1 MIIRN
6 NEYPRS
12 VDVKKRGGEGE
23 FKVETILT
31 KEEMGQSGRLFVR
44 GTLEKGHSVGM
55 HPHIGDIE
63 VCYFLQGEG
72 LVREDGGVENIV
84 HAGDTNIVPSGCS
97 HEIISIGDEPLVYLA
112 VVVFPEGR
120 A

>member
-12 VDVKKRGGEGE
+12 VDVRKRGGEGE

-31 KEEMGQSGRLFVR
+31 AEQMGQSGRLFVR

-72 LVREDGGVENIV
+72 LVREDGGVETIV

-97 HEIISIGDEPLVYLA
+97 HEIINIGEEPLVLLA
-112 VVVFPEGR
+112 AIVLH
-120 A
+120 